1 MFCLI
6 AFRSRYVK
14 INAEVREVKKNKDIQ
29 IQMTETTQTINS
41 ETYDVIELSI
51 GKKIIGKVLVYGE
64 KDFQAF
70 MDEENIGSSKTMDL
84 AIESIIRQWNLHE

>member
-1 MFCLI
+1 M
-6 AFRSRYVK
+6 
-14 INAEVREVKKNKDIQ
+14 REVKKNKDIQ